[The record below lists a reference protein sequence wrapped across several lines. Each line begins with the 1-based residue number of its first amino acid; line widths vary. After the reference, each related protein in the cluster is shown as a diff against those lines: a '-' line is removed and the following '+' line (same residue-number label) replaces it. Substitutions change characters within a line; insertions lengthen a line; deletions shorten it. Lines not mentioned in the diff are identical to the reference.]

1 MKSTW
6 RVFIAALLVF
16 TICSPAVYFSQWVK
30 NNTSNEEFY
39 FGVTFGGSTA
49 NEAEHLIDKVKDYT
63 NLFIINSWD
72 ITTNETALTEIC
84 DYAADAKMNFM
95 VFFSFVFYNY
105 TDQEGNDLISG
116 PPEKREES
124 FIYYNYTYQEGN
136 LYNSSSWEALGISP
150 FHMAWLNKA
159 KERWGAKFLG
169 VYLYDEPGGKQIDTG
184 YWNTMS
190 FAEDKI
196 WFAEE
201 AISGF
206 RNVSAYSDA
215 ASQFVRSVIHS
226 GSMQHVI
233 NSSIP
238 DSINNPLPVF
248 TSDYALYWFD
258 YLAGYD
264 AVFAEL
270 GWNQNEA
277 QQIALCRG
285 AANMQG
291 KEWGA
296 IITWTNDDPP
306 TLANETDM
314 YRQMFT
320 AYLAGAKYLIIFNY
334 PQLNPYGALTEDHF
348 AAMERFWNQIHTF
361 PERALGK
368 VEGQVAFVLPK
379 DYGWGMRNQN
389 DKIWGFWSPDDLSP
403 VIWEHMNK
411 LIRKYDLKLDI
422 IYDDPQFNFAG
433 KYSKVYFWNGTI
445 D

>member
-1 MKSTW
+1 MKFTW
-6 RVFIAALLVF
+6 RVFIAALLIF
-16 TICSPAVYFSQWVK
+16 TICSPTIYFSRWVK
-30 NNTSNEEFY
+30 DDASGEEFF
-39 FGVTFGGSTA
+39 FGVTFGGSTV
-49 NEAEHLIDKVKDYT
+49 NEAERLIDKVKGYT

-72 ITTNETALTEIC
+72 ITKNESALTEIC
-84 DYAADAKMNFM
+84 NYAANADMNFM

-124 FIYYNYTYQEGN
+124 FVFYNYTYQTGSR
-136 LYNSSSWEALGISP
+136 YNSSSWEALGISP

-159 KERWGAKFLG
+159 KERWGDKFLG

-184 YWNTMS
+184 YWNTMT
-190 FAEDKI
+190 FAEDGI
-196 WFAEE
+196 WFAEGSI
-201 AISGF
+201 AAF
-206 RNVSAYSDA
+206 RNVSGYDDA
-215 ASQFVRSVIHS
+215 ADQFVRGVAHS

-233 NSSIP
+233 NSSTS
-238 DSINNPLPVF
+238 DSINKPLPVF

-270 GWNQNEA
+270 GWNHAETQHV
-277 QQIALCRG
+277 ALCRG
-285 AANMQG
+285 AANVQG

-296 IITWTNDDPP
+296 IITWADDDPP
-306 TLANETDM
+306 QLANETDM

-334 PQLNPYGALTEDHF
+334 PQVNPYGALTDEHF
-348 AAMERFWNQIHTF
+348 AAMEQFWNQIHAF
-361 PERALGK
+361 PTNALQK
-368 VEGQVAFVLPK
+368 VKGQVAFVLPK

-403 VIWEHMNK
+403 MIWENMNK
-411 LIRKYDLKLDI
+411 LVGKYDLKLDI
-422 IYDDPQFNFAG
+422 IYDDPQFNFTE
-433 KYSKVYFWNGTI
+433 KYSKIYFWNSTI